1 MKAKQKMES
10 KLHFGTVALGNF
22 IWRDTFKLTAA
33 SWNKLYLMIGPWTI
47 SVKLIFLP
55 D

>member
-1 MKAKQKMES
+1 MKAKQKMKS
-10 KLHFGTVALGNF
+10 KLHFGTVAFREFYLARYFQIDRGF
-22 IWRDTFKLTAA
+22 LEQI
-33 SWNKLYLMIGPWTI
+33 YLMIGPWTI